1 MACCAHVEPDKSVKY
16 TKRTGVADCGAEVV
30 AEKYGERPKEFKK
43 LVGYIW
49 DYYKIH
55 IIAALCVALLVF
67 ITIYNLAARTNPD
80 YVVVIAFSRSVA
92 DEQLEPLRLFI
103 QEHGEDRNGDGEVL
117 VEIVNISYNMFVAP
131 GEGVAVDRQLMQAA
145 RTRLGA
151 ELRQNSAM
159 IFITDD
165 PYFEDLQRQ
174 FDGNLFADVSHFNR
188 WNLPTTTVP
197 PAPYNLRMSS
207 VDIPNFQHFGVPEF
221 INFSI
226 RQGDSERW
234 QNSYDLLTRIF
245 YIETER
251 ADD

>member
-1 MACCAHVEPDKSVKY
+1 MACRAHVEPDKSVKY

-80 YVVVIAFSRSVA
+80 YVVVIAFSRFVA

-151 ELRQNSAM
+151 ELRQNNAM

-174 FDGNLFADVSHFNR
+174 FDGNLFASVRHLLDGAERPQVYHIR
-188 WNLPTTTVP
+188 K
-197 PAPYNLRMSS
+197 ASS
-207 VDIPNFQHFGVPEF
+207 DIPNFQHFGVPEF